1 MNGALD
7 KQSEISALAILT
19 PAEVAEANDWFDALK
34 AGADWVDQMEEQGN
48 EGDW

>member
-7 KQSEISALAILT
+7 KQSEISALATLT
-19 PAEVAEANDWFDALK
+19 PAEVAEANDWFDGLK
-34 AGADWVDQMEEQGN
+34 TGADWVDQMEEQGN